1 MSNNNTLQEERT
13 NKEFNDEID
22 LRELLLV
29 MLDGRYIIISL
40 VACFAVLTM
49 IYALLQPPIYK
60 ANSFIL
66 I

>member
-29 MLDGRYIIISL
+29 MLDGRYIII
-40 VACFAVLTM
+40 
-49 IYALLQPPIYK
+49 
-60 ANSFIL
+60 
-66 I
+66 